1 MIKKYS
7 DNKLIAL
14 NMIWSMVAV
23 AVNYAITFFMTSY
36 VTNTAGAEAFGFV
49 TLSNTLTSYI
59 DVISIALNAFACRY
73 ISIAFHKGNIEEANK
88 YFNSVII
95 ADTVLSIFII
105 AIGTPTI
112 LNLEH
117 ILNIS
122 RELVVD
128 VKILFVL
135 TLFRYTI
142 TIIGTAFSVGT
153 FITNRIS
160 LSERQKSISYLVQ
173 GFFLIFYSPYLRQ
186 EFGML
191 E

>member
-1 MIKKYS
+1 MVHGGSCCELCHNFFYDIICYKYR
-7 DNKLIAL
+7 
-14 NMIWSMVAV
+14 WSR
-23 AVNYAITFFMTSY
+23 
-36 VTNTAGAEAFGFV
+36 GFWFCDV
-49 TLSNTLTSYI
+49 CSNTLTSYI

-173 GFFLIFYSPYLRQ
+173 GFFLIFYSAYLRQ

>member
-135 TLFRYTI
+135 YIFVNRKYLDKKRFNLFPYKFSVSQTIRQNTVLHSSSAVFFLFR
-142 TIIGTAFSVGT
+142 
-153 FITNRIS
+153 
-160 LSERQKSISYLVQ
+160 
-173 GFFLIFYSPYLRQ
+173 Q
-186 EFGML
+186 E
-191 E
+191 